1 MGAEVEYMQLY
12 MLWLELPAEAGRRAD
27 RLLLAVA
34 APADVD
40 VTVAAAKEGASII
53 LPRAA
58 RARARPPLLLPA
70 VVTVAMASIGA
81 IMTSCADWMHYEA
94 KGVLV
99 RYEYAGSSQSLP
111 SWWSST
117 MAVVRVVRSSSAA

>member
-1 MGAEVEYMQLY
+1 MEYMQLY

-81 IMTSCADWMHYEA
+81 IMTE
-94 KGVLV
+94 
-99 RYEYAGSSQSLP
+99 
-111 SWWSST
+111 
-117 MAVVRVVRSSSAA
+117 